1 MAVSAKGH
9 ALERELG
16 TDALHDDLV
25 IDVVED
31 NVFVQAYGS
40 EQKFVEG

>member
-1 MAVSAKGH
+1 MAISAKCH

-16 TDALHDDLV
+16 TDALHDDFV
-25 IDVVED
+25 VDVVED
-31 NVFVQAYGS
+31 NVFIEAYGS